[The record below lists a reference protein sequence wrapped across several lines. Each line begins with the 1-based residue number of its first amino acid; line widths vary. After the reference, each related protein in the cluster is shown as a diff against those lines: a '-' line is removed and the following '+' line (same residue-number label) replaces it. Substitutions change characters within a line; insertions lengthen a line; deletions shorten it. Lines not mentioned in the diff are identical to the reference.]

1 MHAEVLELTDPTR
14 PAYLGDGPRPVR
26 THLWRA
32 ADPGAPLI
40 LVSHGTGGAAQN
52 LHVLIGALV
61 AAGCS
66 VAAVDHHGNTFVE
79 PYVAEAFVR
88 WWDRALD
95 LSCVLDALDPAGA
108 VGAAG
113 FSIGGYTAAA
123 LLGARIDGPSYAALV
138 SGETPAPP
146 TPELPDIVERLRAGH
161 TDAERAGWAETAAGS
176 FRDERVAAGYL
187 LCPLGAFVDPDSL
200 ATVSR
205 ATAVRWGGADRAVP
219 FETNAK
225 VYATGIP
232 GAEAKELGTDA
243 GHYSFIDGPDGPD
256 GGDPA
261 LQVEV
266 AADAVEFFSRA
277 LAR

>member
-1 MHAEVLELTDPTR
+1 VHAEVLELVDPAR
-14 PAYLGDGPRPVR
+14 PAYVGDGPRRVR

-32 ADPGAPLI
+32 DDAEAPFV

-52 LHVLIGALV
+52 LHVLIDALV
-61 AAGCS
+61 GAGCS

-79 PYVAEAFVR
+79 PYVAESFVR

-95 LSCVLDALDPAGA
+95 LSRVLDVLEPRGP

-113 FSIGGYTAAA
+113 FSIGGYTVAA
-123 LLGARIDGPSYAALV
+123 LLGARLDGPSYAALV
-138 SGETPAPP
+138 SGDVPAPP
-146 TPELPDIVERLRAGH
+146 TPELPDVGERLRTGH
-161 TDAERAGWAETAAGS
+161 SAAQRAAWAEEAVGS
-176 FRDERVAAGYL
+176 FGDDRVVAGYL

-200 ATVSR
+200 AAVSR
-205 ATAVRWGGADRAVP
+205 PTAVRWGGADRAVP

-225 VYATGIP
+225 LYATGIP
-232 GAEAKELGTDA
+232 GAEAKELGAGA
-243 GHYSFIDGPDGPD
+243 GHYAFIDGPD

-261 LQVEV
+261 LQAEV

>member
-1 MHAEVLELTDPTR
+1 MRAETLDLTDPTR
-14 PAYLGDGPRPVR
+14 PAYGGDGPRPVR

-32 ADPGAPLI
+32 DDAAAPFV

-52 LHVLIGALV
+52 LHVLVDALV
-61 AAGCS
+61 DAGCS

-95 LSCVLDALDPAGA
+95 LSRVLDVLRPAGP

-113 FSIGGYTAAA
+113 FSIGGYTVAA
-123 LLGARIDGPSYAALV
+123 LLGARVDGPSYGALV
-138 SGETPAPP
+138 SGEVTAPP
-146 TPELPDIVERLRAGH
+146 TPEFPGIVDHLGARTTR
-161 TDAERAGWAETAAGS
+161 AERAAWAETAVGS
-176 FRDERVAAGYL
+176 FRDDRVAAGYL
-187 LCPLGAFVDPDSL
+187 LCPLGEFVAPDSL

-205 ATAVRWGGADRAVP
+205 PTAVRWGGADRAVP

-225 VYATGIP
+225 RYATGIP
-232 GAEAKELGTDA
+232 GADARELGSEA
-243 GHYSFIDGPDGPD
+243 GHYAFIDGPD

-261 LQVEV
+261 LQAEV

-277 LAR
+277 LR